1 MIEQTSATAFVSDTF
16 WQEPT
21 DDLYRHSAPAREGL
35 SQIQADRRLAIF
47 GRNRA
52 PPSQSQSV
60 LRKVAKRLWNSLTA
74 MLLAGAVR
82 GGLAVSGFAS
92 GVVSSTAAIGAM
104 GARAREAPELLGAA
118 TAGATI
124 STVATIAQLAATNPS
139 TLRSLMIPLLRAGA
153 AATFCGAISTVKG
166 MREIGAAELQ
176 LGRAFSLSSAL
187 LLALTLSGALVSL
200 SRSARDLWGNRPG
213 DQRDRRRARGH
224 AFARRRSCPRRL
236 WKDQLHRCRRSHSG
250 GALDKCAEQDRRRLG
265 RALVRAA
272 ADPRPIL
279 VIAAAR
285 AGGIIPDAA
294 Y

>member
-16 WQEPT
+16 WQETT

-118 TAGATI
+118 TAGATL

-187 LLALTLSGALVSL
+187 LLALTLSGVLVS
-200 SRSARDLWGNRPG
+200 SAGLRETFGEIGLVISATVAGLADT
-213 DQRDRRRARGH
+213 
-224 AFARRRSCPRRL
+224 
-236 WKDQLHRCRRSHSG
+236 HSPAAVA
-250 GALDKCAEQDRRRLG
+250 AL
-265 RALVRAA
+265 AA
-272 ADPRPIL
+272 SGKINSTDAVAPIL
-279 VIAAAR
+279 AALSTNALSKIVVGWVGR
-285 AGGIIPDAA
+285 
-294 Y
+294 